1 MTAFFKVSGSGN
13 DFVALAEPAAD
24 PAPEQIHAWCRRGV
38 SLGADGVFALR
49 RSGPRAAGG
58 GGDDG
63 GGSGSGGSGGDV
75 QAAEVS
81 MAYWNAGG
89 DAADLCLNGTR
100 CAAQLAFHLGW
111 ARTEVR
117 VHTAA
122 GAFRARRLDAERVAL
137 DLDVEVAAPR
147 ELAVELD
154 GTPHAGW
161 MVTVGVPHFVLPW
174 PGGLDAAPVVEL
186 GRALRWHAAFQP
198 AGTNVDFVRFVD
210 SGRLEI
216 RTYERGVEDE
226 TLSCGTGVVA
236 AAALGLALG
245 RLGGPVTAGTRGG
258 FDLTVERDA
267 ATGGFLLCGDAR
279 IVAEGTLLPGASA
292 GASMGTPPAGPR

>member
-24 PAPEQIHAWCRRGV
+24 PAPEQILAWCRRGV

-49 RSGPRAAGG
+49 RTGPRAGSGGDGGGGGDDGDASG

-63 GGSGSGGSGGDV
+63 GGAGRG
-75 QAAEVS
+75 AEVS

-111 ARTEVR
+111 ARSEVR

-122 GAFRARRLDAERVAL
+122 GAFRARRLDAERVAI

-147 ELAVELD
+147 ELAVEID
-154 GTPHAGW
+154 GTPRAGW
-161 MVTVGVPHFVLPW
+161 L
-174 PGGLDAAPVVEL
+174 
-186 GRALRWHAAFQP
+186 
-198 AGTNVDFVRFVD
+198 
-210 SGRLEI
+210 
-216 RTYERGVEDE
+216 
-226 TLSCGTGVVA
+226 
-236 AAALGLALG
+236 
-245 RLGGPVTAGTRGG
+245 
-258 FDLTVERDA
+258 
-267 ATGGFLLCGDAR
+267 
-279 IVAEGTLLPGASA
+279 
-292 GASMGTPPAGPR
+292 